1 MPDHLPYTLHLG
13 DCLQVLK
20 TFPDNSFDSVVTD
33 PPYGIR
39 FMGKAWDGADI
50 EARAA
55 RRAEMPSHAPDAG
68 PNGGHRSVAAE
79 AGKYDLTPKGML
91 AFQAFTL
98 EWAAECL
105 RVLKPGGHLL
115 SFASP
120 RTYHHMA
127 VGIEMAGFEIRD
139 QIMWVFGSGFPKSH
153 NLSGEFEGWGTALK
167 PGHEPICM
175 ARKPLVGTVAAN
187 VLAHGTGA
195 LNIDACRI
203 PTGEA
208 LRTGS
213 GGIPC
218 RHDELVPR
226 TRSGEASAERRYI
239 ETGGTNFAMKP
250 GPRGGAVAG
259 RWPANLIHDGSTEVV
274 ALFPA
279 DAGQAAP
286 LATRNSDKT
295 RNSYGTFAVSPDA
308 HFSQHDAGG
317 SAARF
322 FYCAKASRRD
332 RNEGCEHMER
342 KPLHWSS
349 GSQNPGSFQSDGTDK
364 TSQNNHPTVKPTD
377 LMAYLVRLVTPPGGK
392 VLDPFTGSGSTG
404 KAAVREGFEF
414 VGIEREPPY
423 LAIAEARI
431 AHELERVTAAA
442 LETAEAEAQ
451 LDIFRDAKEQI
462 A

>member
-55 RRAEMPSHAPDAG
+55 RRAEMPSHAPGAG

-105 RVLKPGGHLL
+105 RVLRPGGHLL

-153 NLSGEFEGWGTALK
+153 NLSGEYEGWGTALK

-175 ARKPLVGTVAAN
+175 ARKPLIGTVARN

-208 LRTGS
+208 LRAGS

-218 RHDELVPR
+218 RHDEHVPR

-274 ALFPA
+274 ALFPT
-279 DAGQAAP
+279 DAGQASP
-286 LATRNSDKT
+286 LATRNS
-295 RNSYGTFAVSPDA
+295 YGAFAGSPDA
-308 HFSQHDAGG
+308 HFSPHDAGG

-377 LMAYLVRLVTPPGGK
+377 LMAYLVRLVTPPGGR

-442 LETAEAEAQ
+442 EEAAKGSAQ
-451 LDIFRDAKEQI
+451 LDIFHDTKEPVKNC
-462 A
+462 

>member
-1 MPDHLPYTLHLG
+1 MELPYRLHLG

-105 RVLKPGGHLL
+105 RVLRPGGHLL

-218 RHDELVPR
+218 RHDEHVPR

-295 RNSYGTFAVSPDA
+295 HNSYGTFAGSPDA
-308 HFSQHDAGG
+308 HFSPHDAGG

-322 FYCAKASRRD
+322 FYCAKASRKD
-332 RNEGCEHMER
+332 RNEGCDEFPQQRGGMV
-342 KPLHWSS
+342 SNTS
-349 GSQNPGSFQSDGTDK
+349 GKHITRRDGYEPPAVG
-364 TSQNNHPTVKPTD
+364 NHHPTVKPTD

>member
-13 DCLQVLK
+13 DCLLVLK

-98 EWAAECL
+98 EWAADCL

-153 NLSGEFEGWGTALK
+153 NLSGEYEGWGTALK

-175 ARKPLVGTVAAN
+175 ARKPLAGTVARN

-195 LNIDACRI
+195 LNIDGCRI
-203 PTGEA
+203 PSEPMPPNTGA
-208 LRTGS
+208 
-213 GGIPC
+213 GGLP
-218 RHDELVPR
+218 RRREDEQR
-226 TRSGEASAERRYI
+226 
-239 ETGGTNFAMKP
+239 
-250 GPRGGAVAG
+250 GPGAVSQPHAGG
-259 RWPANLIHDGSTEVV
+259 RWPANLIHDGSPEVV
-274 ALFPA
+274 ALFPHTKSGVMKGGTIRA
-279 DAGQAAP
+279 AQDAPG
-286 LATRNSDKT
+286 SVC
-295 RNSYGTFAVSPDA
+295 YGTYGGNATSEDTFGDE
-308 HFSQHDAGG
+308 G

-322 FYCAKASRRD
+322 FYCAKATRRD

-349 GSQNPGSFQSDGTDK
+349 GSQNPGSFQADGTDK

-377 LMAYLVRLVTPPGGK
+377 LMAYLVRLITPPGGK

-414 VGIEREPPY
+414 VGIEREAPY

-442 LETAEAEAQ
+442 EDAAKGSAQ
-451 LDIFRDAKEQI
+451 LDIFHDTKEP
-462 A
+462 AA

>member
-13 DCLQVLK
+13 DCLLVLK

-153 NLSGEFEGWGTALK
+153 NLSGEYEGWGTALK

-175 ARKPLVGTVAAN
+175 ARKPLAGTVARN

-195 LNIDACRI
+195 LNIDGCRI
-203 PTGEA
+203 PSEPMPPNTGA
-208 LRTGS
+208 
-213 GGIPC
+213 GGLP
-218 RHDELVPR
+218 RRREDEQR
-226 TRSGEASAERRYI
+226 
-239 ETGGTNFAMKP
+239 
-250 GPRGGAVAG
+250 GPGAVSQPHAGG
-259 RWPANLIHDGSTEVV
+259 RWPANLIHDGSPEVV
-274 ALFPA
+274 ALFPHTKSGVMKGGTIRA
-279 DAGQAAP
+279 AQDAPG
-286 LATRNSDKT
+286 SVC
-295 RNSYGTFAVSPDA
+295 YGTYGGNATSADTFGDE
-308 HFSQHDAGG
+308 G

-322 FYCAKASRRD
+322 FYCAKATRRD
-332 RNEGCEHMER
+332 RNEGCEHMDR

-349 GSQNPGSFQSDGTDK
+349 GSQNPGSFQSEGTEK

-404 KAAVREGFEF
+404 KAAVRDGFEF
-414 VGIEREPPY
+414 VGIEREAPY

-442 LETAEAEAQ
+442 EDAAKGSAQ
-451 LDIFRDAKEQI
+451 LDIFHDAKEP

>member
-13 DCLQVLK
+13 DCLLVLK

-98 EWAAECL
+98 EWAADCL

-153 NLSGEFEGWGTALK
+153 NLSGEYEGWGTALK

-175 ARKPLVGTVAAN
+175 ARKPLAGTVARN

-195 LNIDACRI
+195 LNIDGCRI
-203 PTGEA
+203 PSEPMPPNTGA
-208 LRTGS
+208 
-213 GGIPC
+213 GGLP
-218 RHDELVPR
+218 RRREDEQR
-226 TRSGEASAERRYI
+226 
-239 ETGGTNFAMKP
+239 
-250 GPRGGAVAG
+250 GPGAVSQPHAGG
-259 RWPANLIHDGSTEVV
+259 RWPANLIHDGSPEVV
-274 ALFPA
+274 ALFPHTKSGVMKGGTIRA
-279 DAGQAAP
+279 AQDAPG
-286 LATRNSDKT
+286 SVC
-295 RNSYGTFAVSPDA
+295 YGTYGGNATSEDTFGDE
-308 HFSQHDAGG
+308 G

-322 FYCAKASRRD
+322 FYCAKATRRD

-349 GSQNPGSFQSDGTDK
+349 GSQNPGSFQADGTDK

-414 VGIEREPPY
+414 VGIEREAPY

-442 LETAEAEAQ
+442 EDAAKGSAQ
-451 LDIFRDAKEQI
+451 LDIFHDTKEP
-462 A
+462 AA

>member
-105 RVLKPGGHLL
+105 RVLRPGGHLL

-175 ARKPLVGTVAAN
+175 ARKPLIGTVARN

-195 LNIDACRI
+195 LHIDACRI

-208 LRTGS
+208 LRAGS

-218 RHDELVPR
+218 RHDEHVPR

-250 GPRGGAVAG
+250 GPRGGDAAG
-259 RWPANLIHDGSTEVV
+259 RWPANLIHDGSEEVV
-274 ALFPA
+274 ALFP
-279 DAGQAAP
+279 
-286 LATRNSDKT
+286 
-295 RNSYGTFAVSPDA
+295 
-308 HFSQHDAGG
+308 
-317 SAARF
+317 
-322 FYCAKASRRD
+322 SR
-332 RNEGCEHMER
+332 
-342 KPLHWSS
+342 P
-349 GSQNPGSFQSDGTDK
+349 
-364 TSQNNHPTVKPTD
+364 
-377 LMAYLVRLVTPPGGK
+377 
-392 VLDPFTGSGSTG
+392 
-404 KAAVREGFEF
+404 
-414 VGIEREPPY
+414 VGR
-423 LAIAEARI
+423 
-431 AHELERVTAAA
+431 
-442 LETAEAEAQ
+442 
-451 LDIFRDAKEQI
+451 
-462 A
+462 

>member
-105 RVLKPGGHLL
+105 RVLRPGGHLL

-153 NLSGEFEGWGTALK
+153 NLSGEFEGWGDRTQA
-167 PGHEPICM
+167 
-175 ARKPLVGTVAAN
+175 
-187 VLAHGTGA
+187 GA
-195 LNIDACRI
+195 
-203 PTGEA
+203 
-208 LRTGS
+208 
-213 GGIPC
+213 
-218 RHDELVPR
+218 
-226 TRSGEASAERRYI
+226 
-239 ETGGTNFAMKP
+239 
-250 GPRGGAVAG
+250 
-259 RWPANLIHDGSTEVV
+259 
-274 ALFPA
+274 
-279 DAGQAAP
+279 
-286 LATRNSDKT
+286 
-295 RNSYGTFAVSPDA
+295 
-308 HFSQHDAGG
+308 
-317 SAARF
+317 
-322 FYCAKASRRD
+322 
-332 RNEGCEHMER
+332 
-342 KPLHWSS
+342 
-349 GSQNPGSFQSDGTDK
+349 
-364 TSQNNHPTVKPTD
+364 
-377 LMAYLVRLVTPPGGK
+377 
-392 VLDPFTGSGSTG
+392 
-404 KAAVREGFEF
+404 
-414 VGIEREPPY
+414 
-423 LAIAEARI
+423 
-431 AHELERVTAAA
+431 
-442 LETAEAEAQ
+442 
-451 LDIFRDAKEQI
+451 
-462 A
+462 